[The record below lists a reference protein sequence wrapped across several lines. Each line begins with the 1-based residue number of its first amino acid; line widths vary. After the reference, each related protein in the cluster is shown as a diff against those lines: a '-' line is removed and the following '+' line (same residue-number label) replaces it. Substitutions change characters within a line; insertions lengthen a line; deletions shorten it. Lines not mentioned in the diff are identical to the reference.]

1 MEALTVIFASALRMN
16 PPLVSGANTRSLRR
30 LDPLMT
36 NSEPPQESHEFS
48 LVFGGPLYRM
58 LKRARLSGSALELCI
73 RRMLVISLVA
83 WFPLFVLTA
92 IERHLLGGQNL
103 PFLFDIES
111 HVRFLVA
118 LPLLIF
124 AELIVHGRLAPV
136 VSRFVERGVI
146 TPEDQA
152 KFNAAVAAVA
162 RARNSRWLELAVLIF
177 TLTGGLWVWRH
188 EVALGAVTWYALPDR
203 TGLHLTLA
211 GDWFCLVSIPLFQFI
226 LFRWYLRFAIWFQFL
241 WRVSRLNLR
250 LLPAHPDRAGGIGFL
265 GGSSYA
271 FAPVLVAQ
279 GVVLAGL
286 IASRIFFGGQSLMSF
301 KVSIVGLVGLAVFV
315 ILGPLMVF
323 TPHLTRCKRR
333 GLSQYGLLA
342 SVYVADFEEKW
353 IGGNVER
360 EEILGTADVQALADL
375 GTCYSIVRDMR
386 PVPFTL
392 NDVIQLAVTT
402 ILPVLPLLLTV
413 MPLEALVDRVL
424 KILVP

>member
-1 MEALTVIFASALRMN
+1 MTASK
-16 PPLVSGANTRSLRR
+16 
-30 LDPLMT
+30 
-36 NSEPPQESHEFS
+36 PPQEPAEFS
-48 LVFGGPLYRM
+48 LVVGGPLYRM
-58 LKRARLSGSALELCI
+58 LKRAHLSGSALELLV
-73 RRMLVISLVA
+73 RRILVISLLA
-83 WFPLFVLTA
+83 WLPLLVLSA
-92 IERHLLGGQNL
+92 IERHLRGGQNL

-136 VSRFVERGVI
+136 VRRFTERGVV
-146 TPEDQA
+146 TPEDRP
-152 KFNAAVAAVA
+152 KFNAAVEAVS
-162 RARNSRWLELAVLIF
+162 RARNSLWLEFGVLLF
-177 TLTGGLWVWRH
+177 TFTVGVWVWRH
-188 EVALGAVTWYALPDR
+188 EVALGSSTWYALPDR

-226 LFRWYLRFAIWFQFL
+226 LIRWYLRFAIWFQFL

-271 FAPVLVAQ
+271 FAPVLFAQ
-279 GVVLAGL
+279 GTLLAGL

-301 KVSIVGLVGLAVFV
+301 KVSIFGLVGFLVLV

-323 TPHLTRCKRR
+323 APNLSNCKRR
-333 GLSQYGLLA
+333 GLSEYGLLA
-342 SVYVADFEEKW
+342 SVYVADFDEKW
-353 IGGNVER
+353 IRGDVKR

-386 PVPFTL
+386 PVPFTV

-402 ILPVLPLLLTV
+402 ILPVLPLLLTI
-413 MPLEALVDRVL
+413 MPLEALVDRLL
-424 KILVP
+424 KIVIP

>member
-1 MEALTVIFASALRMN
+1 
-16 PPLVSGANTRSLRR
+16 
-30 LDPLMT
+30 MT
-36 NSEPPQESHEFS
+36 NSQPPQEPTEFS
-48 LVFGGPLYRM
+48 LVLGGPLYRM
-58 LKRARLSGSALELCI
+58 LKRAHLSGSALELI
-73 RRMLVISLVA
+73 VRRMVVMSLLA
-83 WFPLFVLTA
+83 WFPLLVLTA

-136 VSRFVERGVI
+136 VSRFVERGVV
-146 TPEDQA
+146 TPEDRP

-162 RARNSRWLELAVLIF
+162 RARNSRWLELGVLVF
-177 TLTGGLWVWRH
+177 TFTGGLWVWRH

-211 GDWFCLVSIPLFQFI
+211 GDWYCLASIPLFQFI

-271 FAPVLVAQ
+271 FAPVLFAQ
-279 GVVLAGL
+279 GTVLAGL

-301 KVSIVGLVGLAVFV
+301 RVSIVGLVGFFV
-315 ILGPLMVF
+315 LVIFGPLMVF

-333 GLSQYGLLA
+333 GKSEYGLLA

-353 IGGNVER
+353 IRGTVKR

-375 GTCYSIVRDMR
+375 ATSYSIVRDMR

-402 ILPVLPLLLTV
+402 ILPVLPLVLTV
-413 MPLEALVDRVL
+413 MPLEALVDRLL